1 MFLCNIV
8 WKYHDSGESNYLP
21 VRAGDLVNAIV
32 ICDGMFDDGIMVSLE
47 LFYLCD
53 SDLTSTTMT
62 QHCYKSLMYRSAR
75 GWKVAKYKKL
85 VQEIRDLSGNSHYV
99 AVKED

>member
-1 MFLCNIV
+1 MFLCRIV
-8 WKYHDSGESNYLP
+8 WKYNIAGKPIYLP

-32 ICDGMFDDGIMVSLE
+32 ICDDMFDDGIMVSLE

-62 QHCYKSLMYRSAR
+62 QHYYKPLMYR
-75 GWKVAKYKKL
+75 GGKL
-85 VQEIRDLSGNSHYV
+85 LNIKNSFEKLATYQGISII
-99 AVKED
+99 

>member
-1 MFLCNIV
+1 MFLCRIV
-8 WKYHDSGESNYLP
+8 WKYNIAGKPIYLP

-32 ICDGMFDDGIMVSLE
+32 ICDDMFDDGIMVSLE

-62 QHCYKSLMYRSAR
+62 QHYYKPLMYRLTR

-85 VQEIRDLSGNSHYV
+85 IRETRDLSGNFHYIV
-99 AVKED
+99 VKED

>member
-1 MFLCNIV
+1 M
-8 WKYHDSGESNYLP
+8 
-21 VRAGDLVNAIV
+21 RAGDLVNAIV
-32 ICDGMFDDGIMVSLE
+32 ICDDMFDDGIMVSLE

-62 QHCYKSLMYRSAR
+62 QHYYKPLMYRLTR

-85 VQEIRDLSGNSHYV
+85 IRETRDLSGNFHYIV
-99 AVKED
+99 VKED